1 MKIGENKLPRLV
13 VQAKACERDTGFGL
27 RYRHSE
33 IRSGEMSDLSESVD
47 MFKQEAQAHYT
58 DGIEVDRL
66 QRGSGR
72 IEFART
78 REIVSRYLP
87 PPPAVIFDIGGG
99 PGAYACWLAR
109 LGYAVHLIDP
119 VPLHVEQA
127 RQASA
132 HQPDAPIASCTVGDA
147 RHLDRADASVDAAL
161 LLGPLYHL
169 TERGDRVAA
178 LREAARIVRPGGLV
192 LAVGISR
199 FVSTLD
205 GMANGY
211 LADLAFARIVQDD
224 LATGQHRN
232 PTNHP
237 AYFTTA
243 YFHHPIELKSE
254 VEAAG
259 LVHERTIS
267 IEGPAWLADRVG
279 ERWDDPEWRRQI
291 LDALSSIE
299 EEPSLLGASQHLMV
313 VARTV

>member
-1 MKIGENKLPRLV
+1 
-13 VQAKACERDTGFGL
+13 
-27 RYRHSE
+27 
-33 IRSGEMSDLSESVD
+33 MSDSPEPND
-47 MFKQEAQAHYT
+47 MFRQEAQAYYAE
-58 DGIEVDRL
+58 GIEADRL
-66 QRGSGR
+66 QHGSGR

-87 PPPAVIFDIGGG
+87 PPPAVVFDIGGG
-99 PGAYACWLAR
+99 PGVYATWLAR

-119 VPLHVEQA
+119 VPLHIEQA
-127 RQASA
+127 QEASA
-132 HQPDAPIASCTVGDA
+132 RQPDAPIAGCALGDA

-169 TERGDRVAA
+169 TEREDRVTA
-178 LREAARIVRPGGLV
+178 LREAARIVRPGGVV

-205 GMANGY
+205 GMAHGY
-211 LADLAFARIVQDD
+211 LADPTFARIVQDD

-243 YFHHPIELKSE
+243 YFHRPTELKDE

-259 LVHERTIS
+259 LVHERTIA
-267 IEGPAWLADRVG
+267 IEGPAWLAARVDEWWG
-279 ERWDDPEWRRQI
+279 DPDWRQRI

-313 VARTV
+313 VARRA